1 MLPSDIATHT
11 SRDSG
16 GTLVTASSTWIK
28 MFPTCGPLPWTIT
41 RPNPFLRMGMS
52 ARAVSWAFSSCSHC
66 VPSCPFL
73 MSALPPKATTAS
85 FLCCGMNE
93 ELRQLRQDVVQVGL
107 ADLLQLVG
115 DAQRRLLEMD
125 RPAQVDGR
133 GDQHEIAIDLVD
145 RLLELV
151 HLLLPV
157 AHRRQQRP
165 DPRVLSEGGG
175 DRADGGRARVD
186 DRPRPEALGG
196 DHPGPVAH
204 LTVCQGG
211 AVLDH
216 QDALAADGRRVL
228 DGHR

>member
-16 GTLVTASSTWIK
+16 GTLVTASSTWIR

-41 RPNPFLRMGMS
+41 RPNPSMRMGMS
-52 ARAVSWAFSSCSHC
+52 AGAVSWAFSSCSHC

-115 DAQRRLLEMD
+115 DTQRRLLEVD
-125 RPAQVDGR
+125 RPAQVDGC
-133 GDQHEIAIDLVD
+133 GDQHQVALDLVD
-145 RLLELV
+145 RLLQLV
-151 HLLLPV
+151 HLLLAV

-165 DPRVLSEGGG
+165 DPRVFAERRG
-175 DRADGGRARVD
+175 DRADGCRARIH
-186 DRPRPEALGG
+186 DRRRAEALGG
-196 DHPGPVAH
+196 DDPGPV
-204 LTVCQGG
+204 
-211 AVLDH
+211 
-216 QDALAADGRRVL
+216 
-228 DGHR
+228 